1 VRPSHGV
8 SSSESK
14 QAAGAVPPP
23 LTYNSMDERERKA
36 LARAAAAARPIGA
49 FSAQA
54 LDPAARA
61 RGFATAALLADWPA
75 IVGAELAQFTMPDRV
90 VWPRHRDDDGETVRH
105 QGRRE
110 EGAVLILRVDGPRA
124 IEVQHRSRQ
133 ILERVNGHFGYRAVA
148 EMRILQAPVARKPA
162 PAPAHQPIEPG
173 ALPPSAAIE
182 DGGLRE
188 ALKRLASASRR
199 TR

>member
-1 VRPSHGV
+1 
-8 SSSESK
+8 
-14 QAAGAVPPP
+14 
-23 LTYNSMDERERKA
+23 MDERERKA

-90 VWPRHRDDDGETVRH
+90 VWPRHRDDDGEPVRR

-110 EGAVLILRVDGPRA
+110 QGALLILRVDGPRA

-148 EMRILQAPVARKPA
+148 EMRILQAPVARNPA
-162 PAPAHQPIEPG
+162 PAPAPEAIESG

-182 DGGLRE
+182 DDGLRE
-188 ALKRLASASRR
+188 ALQRLAATSRR
-199 TR
+199 ER

>member
-1 VRPSHGV
+1 
-8 SSSESK
+8 
-14 QAAGAVPPP
+14 
-23 LTYNSMDERERKA
+23 MDERERKA

-162 PAPAHQPIEPG
+162 PAPSAPEAIEPG

-182 DGGLRE
+182 DGGLRD
-188 ALKRLASASRR
+188 ALRRLASVSRR
-199 TR
+199 GR